1 MSVKVNVYYFLPHL
15 TNDQEEIEVNGS
27 TIGQCL
33 EQLINIFPKAREWLF
48 GKDGKISNFLD
59 IYINLE
65 MVDPHDLTRQVDDG
79 DVIHIVMMLTGG

>member
-15 TNDQEEIEVNGS
+15 TRDQEEIEVNGS
-27 TIGQCL
+27 TIGECF
-33 EQLINIFPKAREWLF
+33 EQLESQFPKVREWLF

-59 IYINLE
+59 IYVNLE
-65 MVDPHDLTRQVDDG
+65 MVDPDNLTAPVNDG

>member
-27 TIGQCL
+27 SIGQCF
-33 EQLINIFPKAREWLF
+33 EQLTALFPKVSEWLF
-48 GKDGKISNFLD
+48 GKDGKISNFVD
-59 IYINLE
+59 IYVNLE
-65 MVDPHDLTRQVDDG
+65 MVDPDELTRPVNDG